1 MSEVERI
8 VKEVDGSMSME
19 GLPLST
25 EDKERIERCLNNPRS
40 FDDMIHNLLKKHM
53 VVGNS

>member
-25 EDKERIERCLNNPRS
+25 EDKERIERCLNNPRT
-40 FDDMIHNLLKKHM
+40 FDDMIHNLLKKHT
-53 VVGNS
+53 VVGNG